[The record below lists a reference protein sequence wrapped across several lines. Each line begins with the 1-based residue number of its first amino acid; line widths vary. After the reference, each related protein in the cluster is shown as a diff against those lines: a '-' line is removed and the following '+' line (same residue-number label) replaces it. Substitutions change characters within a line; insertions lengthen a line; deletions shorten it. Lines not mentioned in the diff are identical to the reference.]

1 MYDLMKG
8 KLLILPEWVNDAL
21 EAHEMKPA
29 DIVSIDGL
37 ESILSPADVQFYLK
51 QVNLLVDCCR
61 GQVNPGPNMT
71 HPMQALLDSLHVLHT
86 NNVSVSGEASGLEE
100 GVKINTLY
108 GKEFA
113 HYDFF
118 NKLEMNSYLPRML
131 AASIEGSVNVD
142 PYVEMAG
149 NDLFVL
155 RFTVGFYES
164 SVVEDPHVVKLPYR
178 ARTFLN
184 NTLRLL
190 MANYGFEEIIKTKL
204 FDLYSQLPN

>member
-8 KLLILPEWVNDAL
+8 KLLILPDWVFDAL
-21 EAHEMKPA
+21 QAHEMKPS
-29 DIVSIDGL
+29 DIMTVDGL

-51 QVNLLVDCCR
+51 QVNQLVNGCKSNSQ
-61 GQVNPGPNMT
+61 GLQVT
-71 HPMQALLDSLHVLHT
+71 HPLQALLESIQVLHT
-86 NNVSVSGEASGLEE
+86 NNVSLAPQASGLAD
-100 GVKINTLY
+100 GVKLNTLY

-131 AASIEGSVNVD
+131 AASVEGSVNVD
-142 PYVEMAG
+142 PYVEIAA

-155 RFTVGFYES
+155 RFTVGFYNES
-164 SVVEDPHVVKLPYR
+164 VMEDPHLVKLPSR

-184 NTLRLL
+184 NTIRLL
-190 MANYGFEEIIKTKL
+190 MANYGFEEVIKTKL
-204 FDLYSQLPN
+204 FDLYTQLPK